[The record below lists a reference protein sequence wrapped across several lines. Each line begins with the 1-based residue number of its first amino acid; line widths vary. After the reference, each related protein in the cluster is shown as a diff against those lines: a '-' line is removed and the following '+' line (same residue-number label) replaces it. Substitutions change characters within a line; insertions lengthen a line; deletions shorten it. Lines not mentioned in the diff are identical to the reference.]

1 MSEEAIRLSVVI
13 PVYNAEDTVRE
24 TLDSVLGQSLKEI
37 EVICVDDGST
47 DRSADVIRE
56 YAARDRRVSLI
67 RQQNRYAGAAR
78 NAGIDAAK
86 GTYLFFLD
94 ADDSVLDFAL
104 EAVCAKAEK
113 HGLDC
118 LRFQSLILDEKGK
131 RYMKD
136 PWTGGGLL
144 RPGNYDRLLKA
155 RKDSPLLRVSVAP
168 WSGICRRAFVLE
180 KNCRFN
186 SLRCVNDRSFYNK
199 IITCADRIMITRDRV
214 TVHRVNR
221 DQSLIGTKA
230 AHFDCQIA
238 SLKLTEQ
245 QLKEDGVLP
254 ETAEAVMTQEY
265 LDLAVWYRRFAGTPE
280 RRAEMDRQ
288 IGEYLDGGET
298 AYGALLREQLE
309 KLPAPAAP
317 PEEIHPFHEPAREPS
332 VTVLVPVRNGAEA
345 PDRALRS
352 LTDQTLEEAEFLL
365 LYAGGKNDLSLKLI
379 REYSVLDRRFIP
391 VDCSGADGYG
401 QMMNRGLEQARGQ
414 YVGILDPE
422 DCADGELCRRLRE
435 KAEKRGPDPVRR
447 RPLPDRGGRNTA
459 DTPGRGG
466 GRESVL
472 PPGVPGGERDP
483 LGRRHRPGRERLS
496 GRGAVRRPPC
506 MPAEGTPGHGA
517 GRRRGGTV
525 SRRGSGSAGRGA
537 GAAGAEDPHRKPDDP
552 GKRHRFRRGLSAG
565 EAQGEPDRTEKRSGA
580 KIILADKGQTW

>member
-1 MSEEAIRLSVVI
+1 MSEEAIRLSVII
-13 PVYNAEDTVRE
+13 PVYNAEDTVRG

-47 DRSADVIRE
+47 DRSADVVRE

-67 RQQNRYAGAAR
+67 RQQNRYAGTAR

-94 ADDSVLDFAL
+94 ADDSVLDYAL
-104 EAVCAKAEK
+104 EAVCVKAEK

-118 LRFQSLILDEKGK
+118 LRFQSLVLDEKGK
-131 RYMKD
+131 RYIKD

-144 RPGNYDRLLKA
+144 RPGDYDRLLKM

-168 WSGICRRAFVLE
+168 WSGICRRAFVVE

-199 IITCADRIMITRDRV
+199 TMTCADRIMITRDRV

-238 SLKLTEQ
+238 SLKLTER
-245 QLKEDGVLP
+245 QLTEDGVLP
-254 ETAEAVMTQEY
+254 ETAEAVMRQEY
-265 LDLAVWYRRFAGTPE
+265 LDLAVWYRRFAGTPA

-288 IGEYLDGGET
+288 IGAYLDGGET
-298 AYGALLREQLE
+298 AYGGLLREQLE

-317 PEEIHPFHEPAREPS
+317 PEEIHPFHEPSRDPA

-365 LYAGGKNDLSLKLI
+365 LYADGKNDLSLKII
-379 REYSVLDRRFIP
+379 REYSALDRRFIP
-391 VDCSGADGYG
+391 VDCSGAEGYG
-401 QMMNRGLEQARGQ
+401 QMMNRGLEQARGK

-422 DCADGELCRRLRE
+422 DCADRELCRRLRE
-435 KAEKRGPDPVRR
+435 KAEKRGPDLIRC
-447 RPLPDRGGRNTA
+447 A
-459 DTPGRGG
+459 
-466 GRESVL
+466 
-472 PPGVPGGERDP
+472 
-483 LGRRHRPGRERLS
+483 
-496 GRGAVRRPPC
+496 AVRFRIGPDGTQRIRSVGA
-506 MPAEGTPGHGA
+506 AEGKAFCRRAFLEESGIRWDEGA
-517 GRRRGGTV
+517 GRDGKGFPDRALSAARRVCLLKEPLVMEQAGEGEELFPEGEAEARAGALERLGRKIRTGSRMIREKGVGSAAGYLREKLGGT
-525 SRRGSGSAGRGA
+525 
-537 GAAGAEDPHRKPDDP
+537 ERK
-552 GKRHRFRRGLSAG
+552 
-565 EAQGEPDRTEKRSGA
+565 
-580 KIILADKGQTW
+580 